1 MDRDFRSLV
10 AWLLHFLN
18 GLAVLGG
25 AIFLTWLWLQLGGE
39 SPYRHAV
46 GTALVVGWVLFVLN
60 LLRLYVFR
68 RGSGENEDYILS
80 HGGAGGG
87 VRVAVEAIR
96 NELKAAAEQLPEV
109 TRCKISIMR
118 PGPKRVKIHAAY
130 NAREGSNILEI
141 SEKLRKVLREKFQEM
156 VPLGEGAR
164 VEVEIDFE
172 SFAGK
177 APKKA
182 DREEEGAGPEPPPFT
197 GPKYPVDEDS

>member
-10 AWLLHFLN
+10 AWLFHFLN
-18 GLAVLGG
+18 GLAVLAG
-25 AIFLTWLWLQLGGE
+25 AVFLAWLWFQLGGE

-46 GTALVVGWVLFVLN
+46 GTALVVVLVLFVLN
-60 LLRLYVFR
+60 LLRLIYFR
-68 RGSGENEDYILS
+68 RSGGESEDYIMS

-96 NELKAAAEQLPEV
+96 NELKNAAEELPEV
-109 TRCKISIMR
+109 TRCRVAILR

-141 SEKLRKVLREKFQEM
+141 SDKLRKVLRERFQEM
-156 VPLGEGAR
+156 VPLGEGAK
-164 VEVEIDFE
+164 VEVEIVFE

-177 APKKA
+177 APKKGG
-182 DREEEGAGPEPPPFT
+182 EEGDRPPEPPPFT